1 MLDKNTWHAVA
12 TYYGAAV
19 MSRFRTVL
27 RIDSRD
33 MLPGA
38 TAIEQ
43 AQEIAN
49 MHNHAV
55 VEITAGALALAH
67 QEDAQ

>member
-1 MLDKNTWHAVA
+1 MLDKHEWRAVA
-12 TYYGAAV
+12 TYCGAAV
-19 MSRFRTVL
+19 ISGFRTIC
-27 RIDSRD
+27 RINWRD

-43 AQEIAN
+43 AQEIADL
-49 MHNHAV
+49 HNHATI
-55 VEITAGALALAH
+55 EITAGALALAQ

>member
-1 MLDKNTWHAVA
+1 MLDKHEWSAVA

-19 MSRFRTVL
+19 MSGFRTIC
-27 RIDSRD
+27 RINWRD

-55 VEITAGALALAH
+55 VEITAGALALA
-67 QEDAQ
+67 QQGGGQ